1 MPRLQNAVPKYRKHR
16 ASGQAVVTLA
26 GKDHYLGRYNTQSS
40 RMLYKRLVG
49 EWLVSGRPIDSTDYE
64 SLTITELV
72 GRYWK
77 HAQAFYR
84 RSDGTKTDTADRMR
98 PSLRELRAMYGDLAA
113 DEFGPIALK
122 NLQRQFVELGQ
133 SRGYVNE
140 NIDRIKR
147 MFRWGVSE
155 EIVNESTLRRL
166 ESVEGL
172 RKGKTTAPDH
182 PPVPPVD
189 DAIVDATL
197 AELTPTVRAMVQI
210 QRFTGARPGEICIMR
225 PGDIDQSN
233 EFWLFIP
240 ERHKTEHHGKARK
253 IVIGPRAQAILAPFL
268 NRDPSDYCFSAVET
282 NENHL
287 VERHAKR
294 KTPLSCGSKPGKRKA
309 NRKRPPQDHYSND
322 SYRRA
327 IHRAC
332 DRVFAPPP
340 PLACKPKESDAA
352 RMRRLTEKQKEELA
366 KWQSDHRWSPNQLR
380 HSMGTQTREHF
391 GIEAVAAVLGHSR
404 TDTSEIYAL
413 RNIKLAAEVAKA
425 IG

>member
-1 MPRLQNAVPKYRKHR
+1 MPKLQNTVPKYRKHR
-16 ASGQAVVTLA
+16 ASGQAVVTIA
-26 GKDHYLGRYNTQSS
+26 GKDHYLGRHNSQPS

-49 EWLVSGRPIDSTDYE
+49 EWLISGRPTAPLDPD
-64 SLTITELV
+64 SLTITELI

-77 HAQAFYR
+77 HVQAFYR
-84 RSDGTKTDTADRMR
+84 RPDGTRTETADNMR
-98 PSLRELRAMYGDLAA
+98 PALRELRSLYGDAA
-113 DEFGPIALK
+113 VEEFGPIALK
-122 NLQRQFVELGQ
+122 NLQRRFVELGQ

-155 EIVNESTLRRL
+155 ELIDEAILRRL

-182 PPVPPVD
+182 PPVPPVGD
-189 DAIVDATL
+189 DIVDATL
-197 AELTPTVRAMVQI
+197 PELTPTVCAMVQI
-210 QRFTGARPGEICIMR
+210 QRLTGARPGEICIMR
-225 PGDIDQSN
+225 PSDIRQAEDV
-233 EFWLFIP
+233 WLFIP
-240 ERHKTEHHGKARK
+240 ERHKTEHHGKART
-253 IVIGPRAQAILAPFL
+253 IVIGPKAQAILSPYLDRAA
-268 NRDPSDYCFSAVET
+268 DAYCFRPDET
-282 NENHL
+282 LQAHL
-287 VERHAKR
+287 KDRHAKR
-294 KTPLSCGSKPGKRKA
+294 RTPLSCGCKPGRHKA
-309 NRKRPPQDHYSND
+309 NRKRAPQDHYTND

-332 DRVFAPPP
+332 DRVFVPPA
-340 PLACKPKESDAA
+340 PLARKAGESEAA
-352 RMRRLTEKQKEELA
+352 RLRRLTTRQKAELTA
-366 KWQSDHRWSPNQLR
+366 WQSAKRWSPNQLR
-380 HSMGTQTREHF
+380 HTMGTQTREHF